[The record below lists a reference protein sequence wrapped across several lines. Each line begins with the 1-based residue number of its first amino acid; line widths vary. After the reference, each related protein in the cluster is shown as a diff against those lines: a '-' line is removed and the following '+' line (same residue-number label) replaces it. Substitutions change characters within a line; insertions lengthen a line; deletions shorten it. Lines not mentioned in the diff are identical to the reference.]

1 MSARV
6 SSFIVVLKEDVS
18 EEYFEKV
25 SQAVRL
31 FDGVIEVKP
40 YLSGDD
46 IVSEITAT
54 SREKISWMNKL
65 ITLVKEA
72 K

>member
-1 MSARV
+1 MSATV
-6 SSFIVVLKEDVS
+6 SSFVVVLKEDVS

-40 YLSGDD
+40 YVAGDD

-54 SREKISWMNKL
+54 SRERIRWMNTL
-65 ITLVKEA
+65 ITLVKES

>member
-1 MSARV
+1 MSATV
-6 SSFIVVLKEDVS
+6 SSFVVVLKEDVS
-18 EEYFEKV
+18 EEYFERV

-40 YLSGDD
+40 YMAGDD

-54 SREKISWMNKL
+54 SRERIRWMNTL

>member
-18 EEYFEKV
+18 EEYFERV

-40 YLSGDD
+40 YMGGDD

-54 SREKISWMNKL
+54 SRERIRWMNTL

>member
-1 MSARV
+1 MSQRV

-18 EEYFEKV
+18 EEYFERV

-40 YLSGDD
+40 YLTGDD

-54 SREKISWMNKL
+54 SRERMTWIEKL
-65 ITLVKEA
+65 ITLIKDS

>member
-18 EEYFEKV
+18 EDYFERISK
-25 SQAVRL
+25 ALHL
-31 FDGVIEVKP
+31 FDGVVEVRP
-40 YLSGDD
+40 YLAGDD
-46 IVSEITAT
+46 IVSEITVQ
-54 SREKISWMNKL
+54 SREKIKWIEKL
-65 ITLVKEA
+65 IALVKEA

>member
-1 MSARV
+1 MSQRV

-18 EEYFEKV
+18 EEYFERV

-40 YLSGDD
+40 YLAGDD

-54 SREKISWMNKL
+54 SRERMTWIEKL
-65 ITLVKEA
+65 ITLIKDS